1 MLTLGALSSLSLP
14 PINFFL
20 INFFTFSIFFIFLF
34 KKLDFQK
41 NKKTF
46 FLYGWLFGFGY
57 FLTNTYWITISLSF
71 DQNLY
76 FLIPVALIV
85 IPAFLAVFYGIATL
99 VFYVFNFR
107 DVTSSFL
114 LFSLLFG
121 LTEYIRG
128 NVLTGFP
135 WNLIIYSFSE
145 NLEFISFLSIIGTYS
160 FNLLLISFFTVPAI
174 YILRKSKKE
183 IFVFILILLFP
194 ILLFSYSNFYKKL
207 FLTKELIE
215 NPYTVRVISSNIS
228 LDRFYENID
237 TEDVINELIS
247 LSFPN
252 SEKKIFFL
260 WPEGIIPDTY
270 QDQIILYKH
279 LFKDN
284 FDKNH
289 LIGLG
294 ITSRLM
300 SDDQYKYY
308 NSFSVFDS
316 NLNLVDYYKKINLVP
331 FGEFLP
337 LENLLNKF
345 GFKTITNN
353 FGSFTSGEER
363 KIINLENDFK
373 NFSFLPLICYEII
386 YSGELTKN
394 FNFNYILNIS
404 EDGWFGKSV
413 GPQQHLAH
421 SIFRAIESGKY
432 VVRSANNGVA
442 VIINPLGEIEK
453 KIDYGKDG
461 YIDFT
466 SRRDLE
472 PTIFSIY
479 GNKIFLILILLY
491 IFLIFSFNRFK
502 NE

>member
-1 MLTLGALSSLSLP
+1 
-14 PINFFL
+14 
-20 INFFTFSIFFIFLF
+20 
-34 KKLDFQK
+34 
-41 NKKTF
+41 
-46 FLYGWLFGFGY
+46 
-57 FLTNTYWITISLSF
+57 
-71 DQNLY
+71 
-76 FLIPVALIV
+76 
-85 IPAFLAVFYGIATL
+85 
-99 VFYVFNFR
+99 
-107 DVTSSFL
+107 
-114 LFSLLFG
+114 
-121 LTEYIRG
+121 
-128 NVLTGFP
+128 
-135 WNLIIYSFSE
+135 
-145 NLEFISFLSIIGTYS
+145 
-160 FNLLLISFFTVPAI
+160 
-174 YILRKSKKE
+174 
-183 IFVFILILLFP
+183 
-194 ILLFSYSNFYKKL
+194 
-207 FLTKELIE
+207 
-215 NPYTVRVISSNIS
+215 
-228 LDRFYENID
+228 
-237 TEDVINELIS
+237 
-247 LSFPN
+247 
-252 SEKKIFFL
+252 
-260 WPEGIIPDTY
+260 
-270 QDQIILYKH
+270 
-279 LFKDN
+279 
-284 FDKNH
+284 
-289 LIGLG
+289 
-294 ITSRLM
+294 M

-363 KIINLENDFK
+363 KIINLKNDFK

-466 SRRDLE
+466 NRRDIE
-472 PTIFSIY
+472 PTIFSVY

-491 IFLIFSFNRFK
+491 IFLIFSFNRMK